1 MLQKSSRE
9 DQKKL
14 VILFLFFFGRNI
26 NDIYVVQ
33 FLACLVAKRRNER
46 EKSLGEGKTVF
57 PPSATQHV
65 VEDL

>member
-9 DQKKL
+9 DQKKSDEKKKNS
-14 VILFLFFFGRNI
+14 GRNI

-57 PPSATQHV
+57 PSPATQHS

>member
-9 DQKKL
+9 DQKKSGEKKNS
-14 VILFLFFFGRNI
+14 GRNI
-26 NDIYVVQ
+26 NDIYGIQ
-33 FLACLVAKRRNER
+33 FLDCLVAKRRNER

-57 PPSATQHV
+57 PSPATQHS